1 MGMVKDMEK
10 YNSVTSSGWSIL
22 RLTPPATWEESSRF
36 GTAKCINL
44 IAKVLKQKEGAI
56 PLFLIISCNRDSYR
70 FTGAADGTRLRER
83 CCVPYRRLPT
93 GGPKRLDNP

>member
-1 MGMVKDMEK
+1 MAPGVSSFPKKVVVTRAGIFRNVMG
-10 YNSVTSSGWSIL
+10 
-22 RLTPPATWEESSRF
+22 
-36 GTAKCINL
+36 L

-56 PLFLIISCNRDSYR
+56 PLFISCNRDSYR